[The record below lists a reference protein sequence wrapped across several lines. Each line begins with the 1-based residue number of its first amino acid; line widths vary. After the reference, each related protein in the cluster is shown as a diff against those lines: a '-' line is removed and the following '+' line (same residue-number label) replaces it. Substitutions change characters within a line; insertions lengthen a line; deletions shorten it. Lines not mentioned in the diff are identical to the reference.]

1 MSLACWLVGC
11 QGKMEIGKSKFE
23 IRKPKPARRGEVILC
38 PSTEGRGGD
47 RRSTCVVTSSGVLS
61 RHMEKQIVSF
71 RLDADKVGALDTLAQ
86 ALDRDRS
93 YLLNEAVESYLE
105 VQQWHIEQIKAGIR
119 QADRG
124 KLIDHSDVKRMAA
137 RWRRR

>member
-1 MSLACWLVGC
+1 
-11 QGKMEIGKSKFE
+11 
-23 IRKPKPARRGEVILC
+23 
-38 PSTEGRGGD
+38 
-47 RRSTCVVTSSGVLS
+47 
-61 RHMEKQIVSF
+61 MEKQTVSF
-71 RLDADKVGALDTLAQ
+71 RLDSDKVRALDTVAE

-93 YLLNEAVESYLE
+93 YLLNAAVESYLE
-105 VQQWHIEQIKAGIR
+105 VQQWHVEQIKAGVR

>member
-1 MSLACWLVGC
+1 
-11 QGKMEIGKSKFE
+11 
-23 IRKPKPARRGEVILC
+23 
-38 PSTEGRGGD
+38 
-47 RRSTCVVTSSGVLS
+47 
-61 RHMEKQIVSF
+61 MEKHTVSF
-71 RLDADKVGALDTLAQ
+71 RLDSDKVSALDTLAR

-105 VQQWHIEQIKAGIR
+105 VQQWQVEQIREGIR

-124 KLIDHSDVKRMAA
+124 KLMDHSEVKRMAA

>member
-1 MSLACWLVGC
+1 
-11 QGKMEIGKSKFE
+11 
-23 IRKPKPARRGEVILC
+23 
-38 PSTEGRGGD
+38 
-47 RRSTCVVTSSGVLS
+47 
-61 RHMEKQIVSF
+61 MEKQTVSF
-71 RLDADKVGALDTLAQ
+71 RLDSDKVRALDTVAE

-105 VQQWHIEQIKAGIR
+105 VQQWHIEQIKAGVR